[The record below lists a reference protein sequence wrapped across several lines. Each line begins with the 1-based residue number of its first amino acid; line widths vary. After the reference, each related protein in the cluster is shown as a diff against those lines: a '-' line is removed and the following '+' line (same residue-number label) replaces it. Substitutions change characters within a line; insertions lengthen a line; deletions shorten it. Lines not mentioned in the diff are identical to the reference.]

1 MSGPHVDLKLPDSER
16 ALAASLATAWRDF
29 LYTPGPGF
37 TSPLDPGAYR
47 SSFVVVPTEAAAVRV
62 SSLVTPA
69 FGGELCRLRLEPL
82 ERYRPESLGSFF
94 EPSRTGTVYAF
105 TPERGSGATRAP
117 ERVEWRYE
125 GPPLARR
132 LGRVTSMW
140 LLRERGRGTDFSWE
154 ADRGILLT
162 GVDGDGCLLLS
173 IAETSETALFLS
185 SVGLHR
191 ALLDPD
197 VAPPSGVTAR
207 GLLGYDEWPADL
219 DIVVELLPLRGGTP
233 ARGGC
238 RLTDEP

>member
-1 MSGPHVDLKLPDSER
+1 MSGPHVELKLPESER

-47 SSFVVVPTEAAAVRV
+47 SSFVVVPVEGAPVRV
-62 SSLVTPA
+62 SSLATPV

-105 TPERGSGATRAP
+105 APERGSGAARAP
-117 ERVEWRYE
+117 ERAEWRYE
-125 GPPLARR
+125 GPPLVSRI
-132 LGRVTSMW
+132 GRVTSAR
-140 LLRERGRGTDFSWE
+140 LLRERGRGADFSWE

-162 GVDGDGCLLLS
+162 GVDGVGCLLLS
-173 IAETSETALFLS
+173 SAETSETALFLP

-191 ALLDPD
+191 ALLERDA
-197 VAPPSGVTAR
+197 APSPGVTAR
-207 GLLGYDEWPADL
+207 GLLGYGDWPADL
-219 DIVVELLPLRGGTP
+219 DVAVELL
-233 ARGGC
+233 
-238 RLTDEP
+238 RL